1 MIDVALRAQLAS
13 LLDWHEAHATFDQAV
28 KGLSVAARGRRP
40 KGAAHSAW
48 EIVEHIRLAQFDILD
63 FCRNPDYADKTW
75 PDDYWPKTAA
85 PPSATAWARSVAAVR
100 RDREAL
106 KALAGDTDVDLLAPI
121 PHGTGQTI
129 LRELLLVADH
139 TAYHV
144 GELVLLRRLLGVWK
158 P

>member
-1 MIDVALRAQLAS
+1 MTDIAIRGQLAR
-13 LLDWHEAHATFDQAV
+13 LLDWPEAHATFDKAV
-28 KGLSVAARGRRP
+28 KGLPVAARGRRP
-40 KGAAHSAW
+40 KGAEHSAW
-48 EIVEHIRLAQFDILD
+48 EILEHIRLAQADILD

-106 KALAGDTDVDLLAPI
+106 KTLAGDPSVDLLAPI
-121 PHGTGQTI
+121 PHGTGQTV